1 MFGVMITSALY
12 MGVYAAFKARKR
24 RIYAVLAITLFALT
38 LWQITHLL
46 GITRAVPI
54 WIGILTVAGLLNIVI
69 AARLPR
75 YHAASYFMASAA
87 FLAGVVFS

>member
-1 MFGVMITSALY
+1 MFGVMILSALY

-24 RIYAVLAITLFALT
+24 RIYAALAISLFGLT
-38 LWQITHLL
+38 LWLIIGLL
-46 GITRAVPI
+46 GITRAIPI
-54 WIGILTVAGLLNIVI
+54 WIGVLTVAGLLNIVI

-75 YHAASYFMASAA
+75 YHAASYYMASTV

>member
-1 MFGVMITSALY
+1 MFGVMIISALY

-24 RIYAVLAITLFALT
+24 RIYAALAITLFGLT
-38 LWQITHLL
+38 LWQTIHLL
-46 GITRAVPI
+46 GIARAIPI

-75 YHAASYFMASAA
+75 YHAVSYFMASTA
-87 FLAGVVFS
+87 FLVGAVLS